1 MIQRHAHPGYTISV
15 PKEATQ
21 EPLETYEKGHAYYT
35 AHEATREDFAS
46 GMRRS
51 RVCVFDSSVERKM
64 IRKVSRAAS
73 SRIVHENTTVRDSN
87 SPVVLG

>member
-1 MIQRHAHPGYTISV
+1 LLSQNVTDIDTVSTKESFVIQRHAHPGYTISV
-15 PKEATQ
+15 PEEAIKK
-21 EPLETYEKGHAYYT
+21 PLETYEKGHVYYT

-64 IRKVSRAAS
+64 IRKVSRAA
-73 SRIVHENTTVRDSN
+73 
-87 SPVVLG
+87 